1 MYGWKRNVIKIE
13 WAREAFQNLI
23 GDAKHFTFTIEE
35 GNIHR
40 GSVRITPIG
49 VKGGLWGWCT
59 YSDNFDAV
67 FVVYYADK
75 GADQNFQY
83 VFKYVQDQQRWQC
96 HLRHGNH
103 RLVMDGTPREMSKP
117 RNFFYGKFVRKM
129 A

>member
-1 MYGWKRNVIKIE
+1 MYGSKRNVIKIE

-49 VKGGLWGWCT
+49 VEDGLWGWCT

-103 RLVMDGTPREMSKP
+103 RSASRFVYSKY
-117 RNFFYGKFVRKM
+117 FT
-129 A
+129 